1 MTKKALRRP
10 AVRVA
15 AGVALIL
22 ALPLVAMQFTDEVVW
37 SVRDFV
43 LVGVRLAIIGA
54 AIELAVKRRGSRG
67 LAIGIGVLGVAT
79 VVVGRLDDAPGLSLI
94 GVVLIA
100 SAIAL
105 GVRSRRA
112 DSRRGPL
119 HHG

>member
-1 MTKKALRRP
+1 
-10 AVRVA
+10 
-15 AGVALIL
+15 
-22 ALPLVAMQFTDEVVW
+22 
-37 SVRDFV
+37 
-43 LVGVRLAIIGA
+43 
-54 AIELAVKRRGSRG
+54 
-67 LAIGIGVLGVAT
+67 VLGVAT